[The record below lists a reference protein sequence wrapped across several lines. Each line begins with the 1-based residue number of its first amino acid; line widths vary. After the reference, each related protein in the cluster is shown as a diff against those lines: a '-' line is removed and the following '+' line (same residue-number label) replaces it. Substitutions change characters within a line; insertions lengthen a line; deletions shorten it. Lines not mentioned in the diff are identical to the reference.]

1 MYECQSKPK
10 IRINLESP
18 DGNIFVESYEELL
31 LNENIEVIQNKLI
44 DYENSVNRI
53 IDYYFGDVNIK
64 FVFNDFRSLYDLNK
78 LILKSKYPDELK
90 SSLYSLFIEPVK
102 TVHELMRTLL
112 ELNLQLKRMYENH
125 SFSLSKIHQGILEP
139 KVLDKLNLTDKI
151 SDNTACAVS
160 LLDKELLKVFPLKSG
175 NYLNT
180 AGNVEHHGRTS

>member
-64 FVFNDFRSLYDLNK
+64 FVFNDFRSLYDLNVSFVN
-78 LILKSKYPDELK
+78 L
-90 SSLYSLFIEPVK
+90 SLREIPSC
-102 TVHELMRTLL
+102 L
-112 ELNLQLKRMYENH
+112 EKR
-125 SFSLSKIHQGILEP
+125 
-139 KVLDKLNLTDKI
+139 
-151 SDNTACAVS
+151 
-160 LLDKELLKVFPLKSG
+160 
-175 NYLNT
+175 
-180 AGNVEHHGRTS
+180 